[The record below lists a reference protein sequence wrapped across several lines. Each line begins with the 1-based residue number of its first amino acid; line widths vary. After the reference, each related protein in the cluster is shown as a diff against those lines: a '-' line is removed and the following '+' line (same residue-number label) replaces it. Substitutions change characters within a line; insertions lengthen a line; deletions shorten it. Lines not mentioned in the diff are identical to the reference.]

1 MDSKVAS
8 RLISTVLC
16 GRIVPGVIM
25 HERFDDDR
33 KACVLDVVDG
43 KQRLTTLYTFK
54 RGVVHTGT
62 EMGAQHCSTIYRIY
76 RYISGTGIKMIQ
88 MTGTHLMVE

>member
-16 GRIVPGVIM
+16 GRIVPGVIV
-25 HERFDDDR
+25 HERFDEDR
-33 KACVLDVVDG
+33 QACVLDVVDG

-54 RGVVHTGT
+54 KGTFRGGRSAVS
-62 EMGAQHCSTIYRIY
+62 AAYR
-76 RYISGTGIKMIQ
+76 
-88 MTGTHLMVE
+88 

>member
-1 MDSKVAS
+1 MTRYQREYVMDSKVAS

-54 RGVVHTGT
+54 RGRCGRHQFTP
-62 EMGAQHCSTIYRIY
+62 AQRWAPNTAVQSASIFPV
-76 RYISGTGIKMIQ
+76 SK
-88 MTGTHLMVE
+88 

>member
-1 MDSKVAS
+1 MTRYQREYVMDSKVAS

-54 RGVVHTGT
+54 RGMVPYIPVQRWAPNT
-62 EMGAQHCSTIYRIY
+62 AVQSTA
-76 RYISGTGIKMIQ
+76 STGIFPVPVSK
-88 MTGTHLMVE
+88 